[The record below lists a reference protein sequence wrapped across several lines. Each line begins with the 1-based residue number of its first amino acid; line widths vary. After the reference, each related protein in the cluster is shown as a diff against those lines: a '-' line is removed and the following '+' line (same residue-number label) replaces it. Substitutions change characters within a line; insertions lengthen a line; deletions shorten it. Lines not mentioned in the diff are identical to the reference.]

1 MIPTP
6 VITAMSNVI
15 VLALTPMQ
23 RWNAAGRFNS
33 NSINEDWFIITAI
46 VLLAISSILLYA
58 VSYYRNTQEQKVT
71 NRLFAEY
78 ADKRGL
84 TEYERQILLNI
95 ANNAELKQKEAI
107 FTMSSA
113 FDHGAAKITKKGKH
127 LKTELSFLREK
138 LGFKSQTNQP
148 KGTTLKLKKKLS
160 SRHIPVNHKLYI
172 TRCKVPVSSSIEST
186 VIENNDMELRIKPT
200 TPVEVTSGDSWCVR
214 YYFGSSVW
222 EFDTTVVSC
231 IGEILVLSHS
241 NNVRFINR
249 RRFLRVPVNKPA
261 FMAHFPFTRS
271 FAKINNN
278 KEDFKGQQD
287 FANASGGTWGP
298 PNFIPVVI
306 TELAGPGLRIQ
317 TPQKIKVDERVLVVF
332 ELDKEKDEISSSQEK
347 GEMFT
352 SKIVE
357 DIGEVRHVQ
366 ATQNGW
372 SIAVELVGLS
382 DSNINE
388 LIRATNAASLKAS
401 AQNQDIPHT
410 TGEEELAR
418 ESVAVEGA

>member
-46 VLLAISSILLYA
+46 VLLAISSVLLYA
-58 VSYYRNTQEQKVT
+58 VSYYRNIQEQKVT

-84 TEYERQILLNI
+84 TEHERKILLNI

-113 FDHGAAKITKKGKH
+113 FDHGAAKIAKKDTH
-127 LKTELSFLREK
+127 LNTELSSLREK
-138 LGFKSQTNQP
+138 LGFKNQTNSS
-148 KGTTLKLKKKLS
+148 KGTTLKQKKKLS
-160 SRHIPVNHKLYI
+160 SRHIPAGHKLYI
-172 TRCKVPVSSSIEST
+172 ARCKVPVPSSIEST
-186 VIENNDMELRIKPT
+186 VIENNNMELRIKPT
-200 TPVEVTSGDSWCVR
+200 TPVEVTPGDSWCVR
-214 YYFGSSVW
+214 YYSGSSVW
-222 EFDTTVVSC
+222 EFDTSVVSC

-241 NNVRFINR
+241 DNVRFINR
-249 RRFLRVPVNKPA
+249 RRFLRVTVNKPA
-261 FMAHFPFTRS
+261 FIAHFPFTRT
-271 FAKINNN
+271 FTKNTDNNEGSN
-278 KEDFKGQQD
+278 TRKYLT
-287 FANASGGTWGP
+287 NASGRTWGP
-298 PNFIPVVI
+298 PCFIPVVI

-317 TPQKIKVDERVLVVF
+317 TPEKIKVDERVLVVF
-332 ELDKEKDEISSSQEK
+332 ELDKEEESSSSQEK
-347 GEMFT
+347 GEMLT

-372 SIAVELVGLS
+372 SIAVELTGLS

-401 AQNQDIPHT
+401 AQSQDIQYPA
-410 TGEEELAR
+410 GEEENAR
-418 ESVAVEGA
+418 ESVVVEGA

>member
-6 VITAMSNVI
+6 VITAMSNAI
-15 VLALTPMQ
+15 VLALTPTQ
-23 RWNAAGRFNS
+23 RWDAAGRFNS

-58 VSYYRNTQEQKVT
+58 VSYYRNIQEQKVT

-84 TEYERQILLNI
+84 TEHERKILLNI

-127 LKTELSFLREK
+127 LNTELSSLREK
-138 LGFKSQTNQP
+138 LGFKSQNNQL
-148 KGTTLKLKKKLS
+148 KGTMLKQKKKLS
-160 SRHIPVNHKLYI
+160 SRHIPVGHKLYI
-172 TRCKVPVSSSIEST
+172 TRSKVPAPSSIEST
-186 VIENNDMELRIKPT
+186 VIENNDMGFRIKPT
-200 TPVEVTSGDSWCVR
+200 TPVEVTPGDSWCVR

-222 EFDTTVVSC
+222 EFDTSVVSC

-241 NNVRFINR
+241 DNVRFINR
-249 RRFLRVPVNKPA
+249 RRFLRVTVNKPA
-261 FMAHFPFTRS
+261 FIAHFPFTKT
-271 FAKINNN
+271 FTTNINNN
-278 KEDFKGQQD
+278 VDSNTQEY
-287 FANASGGTWGP
+287 FADASSGTWGP
-298 PNFIPVVI
+298 PSFIPVVI

-332 ELDKEKDEISSSQEK
+332 ELDKEKDEVTGLQEK
-347 GEMFT
+347 DET

-372 SIAVELVGLS
+372 SIAVELIGLS

-388 LIRATNAASLKAS
+388 LIRATNAASLKAN
-401 AQNQDIPHT
+401 AQQDQNIPLMAD
-410 TGEEELAR
+410 EEEHAR
-418 ESVAVEGA
+418 ESAAVEGA